1 MRYSM
6 GALALITFTV
16 LGGCGGDES
25 DSAEAKCERLVNT
38 FCKAATE
45 CAEDADLLDPSYS
58 AKELLADCK
67 ETVGDGA
74 HCEEAVDVTSRYDRC
89 LNAAGEGLSCR
100 ESNQSLLND
109 VFAIPDVCEGVVE
122 YD

>member
-1 MRYSM
+1 MRYWM
-6 GALALITFTV
+6 MALITVTM
-16 LGGCGGDES
+16 LGGCGGD
-25 DSAEAKCERLVNT
+25 DDGAEAKCERLVNT

-45 CAEDADLLDPSYS
+45 CAEDADLLDPDYS

-67 ETVGDGA
+67 ETVGEGA
-74 HCEEAVDVTSRYDRC
+74 HCDEALDVSSRYDRC

-100 ESNQSLLND
+100 ESNQSLLLED
-109 VFAIPDVCEGVVE
+109 TFAIPDVCEGVVQ